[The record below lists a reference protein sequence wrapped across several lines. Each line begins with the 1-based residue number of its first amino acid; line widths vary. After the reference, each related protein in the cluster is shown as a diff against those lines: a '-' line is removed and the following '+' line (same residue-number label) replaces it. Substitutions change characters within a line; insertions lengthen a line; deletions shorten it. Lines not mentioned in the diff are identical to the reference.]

1 MSEATK
7 SKEWPLRP
15 YLPADT
21 MILRDLF
28 AASVEE
34 LMQDDYNEDQ
44 RAAWVSIAEDG
55 SEFAERLADQLTLV
69 VEVEGEHMGFASL
82 KDNTVLD
89 MIYVHPHYTGQ
100 GIGTALAGAI
110 EKIAKARGAKSI
122 SVESSDTAQMFF
134 EERGYEATRRTM
146 LPIEDELLS
155 TTTMVKT
162 F

>member
-1 MSEATK
+1 MSE
-7 SKEWPLRP
+7 EWPLRP
-15 YLPADT
+15 YLPADAI
-21 MILRDLF
+21 ILRDLF

-34 LMQDDYNEDQ
+34 LMQDDYDEDQ

-55 SEFAERLADQLTLV
+55 TEFAERLADQLTLV

-82 KDNTVLD
+82 KDNSIVD

-100 GIGTALAGAI
+100 GIGTALADAI
-110 EKIAKARGAKSI
+110 EKIAKGRGAKTV
-122 SVESSDTAQMFF
+122 SVDTSDTAQMFF
-134 EERGYEATRRTM
+134 EERGYVATQRSM
-146 LPIEDELLS
+146 LTLGDEVLS

>member
-1 MSEATK
+1 MSE
-7 SKEWPLRP
+7 EWPLRP
-15 YLPADT
+15 FLPADA

-28 AASVEE
+28 AGSVEE
-34 LMQDDYNEDQ
+34 LMQDDYDEDQ
-44 RAAWVSIAEDG
+44 RAAWVSIAEDED
-55 SEFAERLADQLTLV
+55 EFISRLADQVTLV

-82 KDNTVLD
+82 KDNIILD

-100 GIGTALAGAI
+100 GIGTALADAV

-146 LPIEDELLS
+146 LPVDDQLLS